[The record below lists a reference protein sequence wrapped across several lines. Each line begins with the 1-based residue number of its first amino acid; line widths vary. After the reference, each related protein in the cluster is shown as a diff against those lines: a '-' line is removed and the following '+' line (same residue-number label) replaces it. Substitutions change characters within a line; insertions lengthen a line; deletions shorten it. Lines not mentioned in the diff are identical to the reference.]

1 MTVTASDV
9 DKLVNAGSILR
20 IFWTPQHS
28 HPLPYLPSRPLPLE
42 VDPLNPARG
51 SGGAL

>member
-1 MTVTASDV
+1 MTVTTSDV

-28 HPLPYLPSRPLPLE
+28 HPLPYLPSRLLPYLPSRP
-42 VDPLNPARG
+42 VPSPWK
-51 SGGAL
+51 